1 MAIVTLNENHL
12 WLVKVGQ
19 LWHIHYRT
27 VWLKWNLLKQK
38 WDSDPTI
45 TNHQH
50 DAEY

>member
-27 VWLKWNLLKQK
+27 V
-38 WDSDPTI
+38 
-45 TNHQH
+45 
-50 DAEY
+50 